1 MINSLSKLFYKLL
14 GIIIINYII
23 YVRLI
28 LTRIPRTLYIFD
40 NEGHLNIKLFLVI
53 MTGLLLS
60 LFIIIKN
67 MIILCSHNKNDS
79 KSKIQKMMITFQNI
93 IDNSLQEVYQL
104 IINNVILSLSNSFI
118 FCLGKCMKELYCLF
132 LIVFV
137 SSF

>member
-67 MIILCSHNKNDS
+67 MIILCSHNKNDDNIS
-79 KSKIQKMMITFQNI
+79 K
-93 IDNSLQEVYQL
+93 Y
-104 IINNVILSLSNSFI
+104 
-118 FCLGKCMKELYCLF
+118 Y
-132 LIVFV
+132 
-137 SSF
+137 